1 MTHSARSQRGAA
13 LATAMIFLIV
23 LTLLGLSAMR
33 SGRTAL
39 LLADNEQSRVEALAK
54 AQAGGDA
61 VLDDPVNLNLATV
74 VGTGNCYIA
83 VDNADGHA
91 PTAHDFSC
99 AGNEDSLLNGL
110 AADYRYARTERL
122 APETL
127 PIRRG
132 MNTSALQYSGALFA
146 VTAGYDSREAGH
158 SAAEIT
164 EGVVRLVPQGQGI
177 YRAGN

>member
-1 MTHSARSQRGAA
+1 MSPFARHQRGAA
-13 LATAMIFLIV
+13 LATALIFLIV

-39 LLADNEQSRVEALAK
+39 LLADNEQSRIEALAK
-54 AQAGGDA
+54 AQAGVDA
-61 VLDDPVNLNLATV
+61 VLDNPVNLSVATV
-74 VGTGNCYIA
+74 VGSGNCYIA
-83 VDNADGHA
+83 ADNGEGHGPSA
-91 PTAHDFSC
+91 YDFSC
-99 AGNEDSLLNGL
+99 GGNEANLLNGL

-122 APETL
+122 APESL

-132 MNTSALQYSGALFA
+132 MNTSALQYSGALFS
-146 VTAGYDSREAGH
+146 VTAGYDSREAGY

-177 YRAGN
+177 YRASN